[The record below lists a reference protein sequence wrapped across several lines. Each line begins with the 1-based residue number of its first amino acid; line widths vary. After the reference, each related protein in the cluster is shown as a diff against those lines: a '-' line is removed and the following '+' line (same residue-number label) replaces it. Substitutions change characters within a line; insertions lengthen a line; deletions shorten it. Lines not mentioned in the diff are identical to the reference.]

1 MVSSRQVNF
10 AHVMK
15 TRSRSSGSSLL
26 AQALAAQF
34 DAICVVD
41 DPIED
46 GVGQGGIAHE
56 FVPAIDRKLAGDDQ
70 RAGVVAVLDD
80 LQQVALLLGQQRF
93 GSPIVESLRLNVT
106 RLMCSA

>member
-1 MVSSRQVNF
+1 
-10 AHVMK
+10 MK
-15 TRSRSSGSSLL
+15 DRSRSSGGSLL

-34 DAICVVD
+34 DAVGVVD

-46 GVGQGGIAHE
+46 GVGQGGIADE

-80 LQQVALLLGQQRF
+80 LQQVALLLG
-93 GSPIVESLRLNVT
+93 
-106 RLMCSA
+106 